1 MIREALVLSE
11 FVSIGLALV
20 LVYFLL
26 KICRF
31 TRSPSLLGL
40 PIGFSHLALSYT
52 FLALYLLCEEN
63 AVFSDS
69 MLWLRLITQSFGFA
83 FIAFSYY
90 FSAKTDKPARY
101 LLMMASVASVLSII
115 VFFVALLLTPS
126 PLVLPLVGVAGNYSR
141 VLNLAFLG
149 YVIYHIFASLRS
161 RARESSD
168 LVSAPIAFSV
178 LWLAQYS
185 LFIWGVDG
193 SMTAFTL
200 AHVARLASL
209 ILFIRVYYSSGRVRG

>member
-1 MIREALVLSE
+1 VIREALVLSE

-31 TRSPSLLGL
+31 TRSISLLGL

-52 FLALYLLCEEN
+52 FLALYLLYEEN
-63 AVFSDS
+63 AIFSDS
-69 MLWLRLITQSFGFA
+69 MLWLRLITQSFGCA

-90 FSAKTDKPARY
+90 FTAKTDKPVRR
-101 LLMMASVASVLSII
+101 LLMVISVASVLSILT
-115 VFFVALLLTPS
+115 FFVALLVTP
-126 PLVLPLVGVAGNYSR
+126 PFLVLPSVQVAGNYSR
-141 VLNLAFLG
+141 VLNLVFLG
-149 YVIYHIFASLRS
+149 YVVYYLVARLRS
-161 RARESSD
+161 RDREFSD

-193 SMTAFTL
+193 SETAFTL

-209 ILFIRVYYSSGRVRG
+209 ILFIGVYYSSGRVRR

>member
-1 MIREALVLSE
+1 MIRGALLLSE
-11 FVSIGLALV
+11 FVSAGLALA
-20 LVYFLL
+20 LVYFLF
-26 KICRF
+26 RAYGF
-31 TRSPSLLGL
+31 TRSTSLLGL
-40 PIGFSHLALSYT
+40 PIGFSYLASSYV
-52 FLALYLLCEEN
+52 FLALYLLFEED
-63 AVFSDS
+63 AVFSS
-69 MLWLRLITQSFGFA
+69 SFLWLRLITQSFGCA

-90 FSAKTDKPARY
+90 FTAKTDKPVRR
-101 LLMMASVASVLSII
+101 LLMVISVASVLSILT
-115 VFFVALLLTPS
+115 FFVALLVTP
-126 PLVLPLVGVAGNYSR
+126 PFLVLPSVQVAGNYSR
-141 VLNLAFLG
+141 VLNLVFLG
-149 YVIYHIFASLRS
+149 YVVYYLVARLRS
-161 RARESSD
+161 RDREFSD